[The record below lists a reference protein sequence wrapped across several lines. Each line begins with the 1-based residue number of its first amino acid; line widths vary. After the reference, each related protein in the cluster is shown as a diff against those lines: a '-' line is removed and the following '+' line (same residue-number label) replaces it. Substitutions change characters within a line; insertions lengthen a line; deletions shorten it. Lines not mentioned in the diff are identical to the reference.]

1 MRKFFFRFSVLLL
14 CIVVNGA
21 AWFAFYV
28 YSPAPGTGKV
38 TIVVPRGAGVRQIQ
52 GILADNS
59 IIRNDI
65 RFLAMVR
72 LLAIKEKGVRM
83 RAGEFTVPLNL
94 TPLQVVRFLETAKPV
109 QYRVTVPE
117 GRTVEQIAAIFSRD
131 NWIDSTAFLALTNN
145 KEFIQKLGIEA
156 DSLEGYLFPET
167 YTLVRGEV
175 DEQSLIRSMT
185 DNFKSV
191 WNQLIEMDQQETNTD
206 PADSE
211 KSGQKKV
218 KKKPAEQ
225 YNRHQLLT
233 LASIVEKETG
243 SAGERDVIAAVF
255 YNRLRRGMRLQS
267 DPTTI
272 YGIKDFNG
280 NLTRADL
287 KEKTAY
293 NTYVI
298 AGLPPGPICN
308 PGRAALQAV
317 LQPADVSYLY
327 FVSKNNGS
335 HYFSKTL
342 KEHNRAVYKFQK
354 NKKSRQAAARQ

>member
-1 MRKFFFRFSVLLL
+1 MRKFLFRFFVLLL

-28 YSPAPGTGKV
+28 YSPAPGTGEV
-38 TIVVPRGAGVRQIQ
+38 TIVVPKGAGVRQIQ
-52 GILADNS
+52 GILADNN
-59 IIRNDI
+59 IIRDDI

-72 LLAIKEKGVRM
+72 LLAIKGKGVRM

-94 TPLQVVRFLETAKPV
+94 SPLQVVRLLETAKPV

-117 GRTVEQIAAIFSRD
+117 GRTMKQIAALFSRD
-131 NWIDSTAFLALTNN
+131 NWIDSTVFLALTNN

-175 DEQSLIRSMT
+175 DEQSLIRTMT
-185 DNFKSV
+185 NNFKSV
-191 WNQLIEMDQQETNTD
+191 WKQLTEMEPQNTKTD
-206 PADSE
+206 PE
-211 KSGQKKV
+211 KSSQKKA
-218 KKKPAEQ
+218 KKKPVEQ

-233 LASIVEKETG
+233 MASIVEKETG

-287 KEKTAY
+287 KETTPY

-308 PGRAALQAV
+308 PGKTALQAV

-354 NKKSRQAAARQ
+354 NKKSRQAAAKQ